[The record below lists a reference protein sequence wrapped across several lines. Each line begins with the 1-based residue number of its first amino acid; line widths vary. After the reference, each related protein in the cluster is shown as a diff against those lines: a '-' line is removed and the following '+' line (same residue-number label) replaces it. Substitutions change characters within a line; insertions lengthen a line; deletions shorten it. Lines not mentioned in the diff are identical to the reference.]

1 MLNKTTDKYPLFVY
15 GSLLKGFYNYDKY
28 LQGKVTSSVEAKT
41 SGKLFHLSHKGY
53 PALIDGNDEV
63 YGELIEIKD
72 YEETLKQ
79 LDELEG
85 FKGSN
90 NIENDYNKVLKE
102 VEVIDMSAEGGYLQS
117 NKKLKAY
124 VYMYNVN
131 NPLQKEEINEK
142 ALYLPEGSWRR
153 YMEER

>member
-1 MLNKTTDKYPLFVY
+1 MKD
-15 GSLLKGFYNYDKY
+15 FYNYDKY
-28 LQGKVTSSVEAKT
+28 LKGKVISSVKAKT

-63 YGELIEIKD
+63 YGELIEAKD
-72 YEETLKQ
+72 YEDTLKQ

-102 VEVIDMSAEGGYLQS
+102 VEVIDVSAEGGYLES

-124 VYMYNVN
+124 VYMYNLDK
-131 NPLQKEEINEK
+131 PLQKEEINEK
-142 ALYLPEGSWRR
+142 ALYLPEGNWRR
-153 YMEER
+153 CMEER